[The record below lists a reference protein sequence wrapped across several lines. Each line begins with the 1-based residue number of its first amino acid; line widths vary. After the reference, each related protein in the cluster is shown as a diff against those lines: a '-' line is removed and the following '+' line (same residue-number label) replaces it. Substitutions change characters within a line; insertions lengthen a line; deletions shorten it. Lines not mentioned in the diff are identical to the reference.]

1 MVASYKH
8 AIMVKEV
15 TWEKPQQPFLKL
27 NTVGSALNNPG
38 KIGGGGIVR
47 DYQGNMIYAYTI
59 PLGIGTNNQAEI
71 QAVSHGLHWCIQH
84 GYRKIHLEVGSE
96 LVIHWLSNQ
105 TNYPWNLQP
114 YILEIHRIVHQLER
128 FKITH
133 VYREANN
140 TADRLSKYSH
150 NTDIVQNFYI
160 KDQLPTLAKRKLHS
174 RKTWHG

>member
-27 NTVGSALNNPG
+27 NTDGSALHNPG

-71 QAVSHGLHWCIQH
+71 QAKNTL
-84 GYRKIHLEVGSE
+84 GSGFRIGHSLAFE
-96 LVIHWLSNQ
+96 SNQ
-105 TNYPWNLQP
+105 LPMEPTA
-114 YILEIHRIVHQLER
+114 IHPGNPQNSASVGKIQ
-128 FKITH
+128 ITH

-140 TADRLSKYSH
+140 TADRLSIYSH
-150 NTDIVQNFYI
+150 NTDIVQHFYI
-160 KDQLPTLAKRKLHS
+160 KDQLPTLARGSFILEKLGMANFRRKKLKRIK
-174 RKTWHG
+174 KPP

>member
-27 NTVGSALNNPG
+27 NIDGNSLSNPG

-47 DYQGNMIYAYTI
+47 DYQGNMIYAFTI

-71 QAVSHGLHWCIQH
+71 QAVSHGLDWCIHH
-84 GYRKIHLEVGSE
+84 GYRKIHLEVDSE
-96 LVIHWLSNQ
+96 LVIHWLLNQ

-114 YILEIHRIVHQLER
+114 YILEIHRIVHQFER
-128 FKITH
+128 FKFTY

-140 TADRLSKYSH
+140 TADRLCKYSH
-150 NTDIVQNFYI
+150 NTDIVQHF
-160 KDQLPTLAKRKLHS
+160 
-174 RKTWHG
+174 